1 MSWWLIEQLK
11 LGQGWY
17 RMCLGSIPW
26 KKYFLLDVKL
36 SILMFQK
43 NTDLSMDFNN
53 QLRTKCILTIYW
65 TMPRNFQCSY
75 DMPLTI

>member
-1 MSWWLIEQLK
+1 MNRTAEAWARLVQNVSRKYPL
-11 LGQGWY
+11 
-17 RMCLGSIPW
+17 

-53 QLRTKCILTIYW
+53 QLRTKCILTIY
-65 TMPRNFQCSY
+65 
-75 DMPLTI
+75 